1 VIFSLKNRGFEEMA
15 MTDDT
20 AASGSPR
27 MLRMTFEIE
36 VPPGL
41 RRNIQ
46 FTRIERAVNEITTA
60 VEVAVRRSFPWASEI
75 TVAPEYSYAWWR
87 PKPDTITLPST
98 ADNTV

>member
-1 VIFSLKNRGFEEMA
+1 MA
-15 MTDDT
+15 DEA

-41 RRNIQ
+41 RKNIQ

-60 VEVAVRRSFPWASEI
+60 VEVAVRRSFPWAHKI
-75 TVAPEYSYAWWR
+75 IVVPEYSYAWWK
-87 PKPDTITLPST
+87 PAPDTITLPAT
-98 ADNTV
+98 ADNTVNT